1 MNMKLSAV
9 LLGYLVIINLL
20 AFFSCMIDKR
30 RAKKRRHRIS
40 EHTLLFLSAIGGAL
54 GMLLAMR
61 RFRHKTLHKKFTVPI
76 FLILQLIAIWLFLL
90 LNGGI
95 LWKSS

>member
-30 RAKKRRHRIS
+30 RAKKRRYRIS

-61 RFRHKTLHKKFTVPI
+61 RFRHKTLHKKFTVLVPI

-95 LWKSS
+95 L

>member
-1 MNMKLSAV
+1 MNMKLIAV

-30 RAKKRRHRIS
+30 RAQKRRYRIS

-61 RFRHKTLHKKFTVPI
+61 RFRHKTLHKKFTVLVPI

-95 LWKSS
+95 L

>member
-61 RFRHKTLHKKFTVPI
+61 RFRHKTLHKKFTVLVPI

-95 LWKSS
+95 L

>member
-1 MNMKLSAV
+1 MKLSAV

-30 RAKKRRHRIS
+30 RAKKRRYRIS

-61 RFRHKTLHKKFTVPI
+61 RFRHKTLHKKFTVLVPI

-95 LWKSS
+95 L

>member
-1 MNMKLSAV
+1 MKLSAV
-9 LLGYLVIINLL
+9 LLGYLAIINLL

-30 RAKKRRHRIS
+30 RAKERRHRIS

-61 RFRHKTLHKKFTVPI
+61 RFRHKTLHKKFTVLEPI

-95 LWKSS
+95 L